1 MQNTKHQ
8 TSFHLLYLHNIFFFF
23 TVVTEFTPLT
33 SAQAA
38 SRVLF
43 GVLIRERR
51 KNNNQP
57 KHKATVEEML
67 DNFNEEKTSEELSD
81 EGAIEPVNLNK
92 VFKLTEDKSFKF
104 ESKVKM
110 QKNDVF
116 RRLTNPRNYTGIQK
130 QKKLKAEKFKQEQLE
145 EMAKKKIKS
154 PSTPV
159 ATNKPIPPVFER
171 LYNHQIRHV
180 ISSPTDVTDAS
191 VTSFD
196 SQFPL
201 FNHKKNEKVL
211 KSSSRSW
218 VLNYSKKN
226 VFERLQENTTT
237 AFRESKY
244 VNQNQ

>member
-1 MQNTKHQ
+1 M
-8 TSFHLLYLHNIFFFF
+8 LE
-23 TVVTEFTPLT
+23 TEFTPLT

-38 SRVLF
+38 SRVLL

-51 KNNNQP
+51 KSSNQP
-57 KHKATVEEML
+57 KHNATVDEML
-67 DNFNEEKTSEELSD
+67 DNFNEEKTSEDLCD
-81 EGAIEPVNLNK
+81 DGVIEPVNLNTE
-92 VFKLTEDKSFKF
+92 FKLSEDNSYKF
-104 ESKVKM
+104 VSKVKM
-110 QKNDVF
+110 KKNDVF

-130 QKKLKAEKFKQEQLE
+130 QKKLKAEKSKQEQLE
-145 EMAKKKIKS
+145 EMTKKKIKS

-159 ATNKPIPPVFER
+159 ATNKPIPAVFER

-180 ISSPTDVTDAS
+180 TLSPSDVTDSS

-196 SQFPL
+196 SQFSL

-211 KSSSRSW
+211 KSSSRNW

-244 VNQNQ
+244 VNPNQ